1 MKLRN
6 PVLLTGIL
14 VMFVVMLWTISGV
27 IGELQS
33 WSAID
38 QPAIAGK
45 LIKCFVYGLVAL
57 AMALGVDIKQL
68 LGPFASM
75 VPFLQSPPQIVS
87 DQKRAELNEKV
98 GV

>member
-1 MKLRN
+1 MKTRN
-6 PVLLTGIL
+6 TLLLTGIL
-14 VMFVVMLWTISGV
+14 AMFIAMLWTMSGV
-27 IGELQS
+27 LAELQS

-45 LIKCFVYGLVAL
+45 FLKCFAYGLMAL
-57 AMALGVDIKQL
+57 ACGIGIDVKSL

-75 VPFLQSPPQIVS
+75 LPFLQSPQVVS
-87 DQKRAELNEKV
+87 DEKRAELNEKA

>member
-14 VMFVVMLWTISGV
+14 VMVIAMLWTMSGV
-27 IGELQS
+27 LAELQS

-45 LIKCFVYGLVAL
+45 FLKCFVYGLVAL
-57 AMALGVDIKQL
+57 AFALGIDLKTM
-68 LGPFASM
+68 LGPLAGLL
-75 VPFLQSPPQIVS
+75 PFLPSPPQTVS
-87 DQKRAELNEKV
+87 DETRAALNDKV